1 MFSCETKTPVSLN
14 DKKLNY
20 NKINQSV
27 CFPKRTWKAI
37 KVLFKKYRTLQYGDH
52 THIYLSSDECKSP
65 ADVWVCLRIPM
76 DQRKQILG
84 LTEGTLLEGGL
95 RRVIPDSTCT
105 FWTLSSAAQRHQGLI
120 TGALPAAQ
128 GFRFL
133 LGCSRLW
140 GDANAGYHL
149 LDLLLVLQDVGLD
162 CADLVLLV
170 FD

>member
-1 MFSCETKTPVSLN
+1 MES
-14 DKKLNY
+14 KLKSYLKN
-20 NKINQSV
+20 
-27 CFPKRTWKAI
+27 TG
-37 KVLFKKYRTLQYGDH
+37 THQYGDH
-52 THIYLSSDECKSP
+52 THIYLSSKWRVQST

-95 RRVIPDSTCT
+95 RRVTPDCTCT
-105 FWTLSSAAQRHQGLI
+105 FWTLSSAAQRHRGSINRSSPCCSVLQVSFGM
-120 TGALPAAQ
+120 
-128 GFRFL
+128 RWY
-133 LGCSRLW
+133 SRLW
-140 GDANAGYHL
+140 GDANAGYHF